1 MKSLER
7 AKIPVRFVTN
17 ETQKTRKSLVEMLHS
32 LGYEM
37 RLEQVFPPAL
47 AMASIIKSEKL
58 TPYCLVHPNC
68 LDDLINETPDPE
80 VHDSVILG
88 DAVDGFDY
96 KVLVDKIHLAHIC

>member
-47 AMASIIKSEKL
+47 AMSSIIKQSM
-58 TPYCLVHPNC
+58 TVC
-68 LDDLINETPDPE
+68 
-80 VHDSVILG
+80 
-88 DAVDGFDY
+88 
-96 KVLVDKIHLAHIC
+96 

>member
-47 AMASIIKSEKL
+47 AMASIIASSKVYKMIIYEIQYFGVQLFRKTVSL
-58 TPYCLVHPNC
+58 LSGTPELH
-68 LDDLINETPDPE
+68 
-80 VHDSVILG
+80 G
-88 DAVDGFDY
+88 
-96 KVLVDKIHLAHIC
+96 

>member
-32 LGYEM
+32 LGYVM

-47 AMASIIKSEKL
+47 AMASIIKSSKVSKMNIYEIQYFGVQPFRKTVSL
-58 TPYCLVHPNC
+58 LSGTPEMHGG
-68 LDDLINETPDPE
+68 PD
-80 VHDSVILG
+80 
-88 DAVDGFDY
+88 
-96 KVLVDKIHLAHIC
+96 